1 MLILIWAELLK
12 LRSTR
17 WPMILAGIALVGTAL
32 LALQPVLKAGHGG
45 PSIGTIG
52 ATLGVLDAMSRG
64 ALVALVIGVLLVT
77 SEFRH
82 QTITASLLQVPE
94 RAKLVMA
101 KATAAALVG
110 LALGAACFAIVLLMG
125 AVTGAF
131 QPELVNGDIALR
143 TMGHILTFPV
153 YALLGTGI
161 GALLHF
167 NQPLAV
173 AVPAI
178 WLAGLEG
185 LVLAT
190 LPQPVRTWSIEG
202 ATAGLQNSGTVP
214 MVLPVWLGAV
224 AMVAYGLILLS
235 AGGFRVFR
243 ADIS

>member
-1 MLILIWAELLK
+1 MLSLIRTELLK

-17 WPMILAGIALVGTAL
+17 WPVILAVIALVVTAL
-32 LALQPVLKAGHGG
+32 LALQPVLKAGHGL

-52 ATLGVLDAMSRG
+52 ATLGVLDAMTRG
-64 ALVALVIGVLLVT
+64 ALVALVIGALVVT

-94 RAKLVMA
+94 RAKLVTA
-101 KATAAALVG
+101 KAAAAVLVG
-110 LALGAACFAIVLLMG
+110 LALGVACFAIVLLMG
-125 AVTGAF
+125 AVSGAL
-131 QPELVNGDIALR
+131 QPELVNSDIALR
-143 TMGHILTFPV
+143 AIGHILTFPV
-153 YALLGTGI
+153 YAFLGAGI

-173 AVPAI
+173 VMPAI
-178 WLAGLEG
+178 WLVGLEG

-190 LPQPVRTWSIEG
+190 LPQQVQAWSIGG

-224 AMVAYGLILLS
+224 ALVAYGLILLS
-235 AGGFRVFR
+235 AGGLRVFR
-243 ADIS
+243 TDIS

>member
-1 MLILIWAELLK
+1 MLVLTRTELLK

-17 WPMILAGIALVGTAL
+17 WPMILAAIAVVTTLL
-32 LALQPVLKAGHGG
+32 LALQPLLKAGHDA

-52 ATLGVLDAMSRG
+52 ATLAVLDAMSRG
-64 ALVALVIGVLLVT
+64 SLVALVIGTLLVT

-82 QTITASLLQVPE
+82 STITASLLQVPD
-94 RAKLVMA
+94 RAKLITA
-101 KATAAALVG
+101 KAAAAVLVG
-110 LALGAACFAIVLLMG
+110 LALGITCFAVVLLVG
-125 AVTGAF
+125 AISGAF
-131 QPELVNGDIALR
+131 QPQLVNGDIALR
-143 TMGHILTFPV
+143 AMGHILTFPV
-153 YALLGTGI
+153 YALLGAGI
-161 GALLHF
+161 GALWHF

-173 AVPAI
+173 LLPAI

-190 LPQPVRTWSIEG
+190 LPQPARTWSLTS

-224 AMVAYGLILLS
+224 ALVGYGLILVS
-235 AGGFRVFR
+235 AGGLRVLP

>member
-1 MLILIWAELLK
+1 MLILIQTELLK

-17 WPMILAGIALVGTAL
+17 WPMILGVIAVVGTAL
-32 LALQPVLKAGHGG
+32 LALQPLLKAGHGA

-52 ATLGVLDAMSRG
+52 ATLGVLDTMTRG
-64 ALVALVIGVLLVT
+64 ALVGLAIGALVVT

-82 QTITASLLQVPE
+82 STITASLLQVPD
-94 RAKLVMA
+94 RAKLIAA
-101 KATAAALVG
+101 KAVAAVLVG
-110 LALGAACFAIVLLMG
+110 LALGTACFAVVLLLG
-125 AVTGAF
+125 AFSGAF
-131 QPELVNGDIALR
+131 QPQLVNGDIALR
-143 TMGHILTFPV
+143 AIGHLLTFPV
-153 YALLGTGI
+153 YALLGVGI

-173 AVPAI
+173 VLPAI

-190 LPQPVRTWSIEG
+190 LPSPVRTWSITS

-224 AMVAYGLILLS
+224 ALVAYGLILFG
-235 AGGFRVFR
+235 AGGLRVLR

>member
-1 MLILIWAELLK
+1 MLILVQTELLK

-17 WPMILAGIALVGTAL
+17 WPIVLAVVALAATVL
-32 LALQPVLKAGHGG
+32 LALQPLLRAGHGA

-52 ATLGVLDAMSRG
+52 AALGILDAMARAALAALAIG
-64 ALVALVIGVLLVT
+64 ALVVT

-82 QTITASLLQVPE
+82 STITASLLQVPE
-94 RAKLVMA
+94 RARLVIA
-101 KATAAALVG
+101 KAAAAVLVG
-110 LALGAACFAIVLLMG
+110 LALGVACFTIVLLLG
-125 AVTGAF
+125 GISGAF
-131 QPELVNGDIALR
+131 QPGLVNGDIALR
-143 TMGHILTFPV
+143 AMGHILTFPL
-153 YALLGTGI
+153 YALLGAGI

-173 AVPAI
+173 VLPAI

-190 LPQPVRTWSIEG
+190 LPQPVRTWSIAG
-202 ATAGLQNSGTVP
+202 ATAALQNSGTVA

-224 AMVAYGLILLS
+224 ALLGYCLILLG
-235 AGGFRVFR
+235 AGTLRVLR

>member
-1 MLILIWAELLK
+1 MLILTRTELLK

-17 WPMILAGIALVGTAL
+17 WPMILAAIAVVTTLL
-32 LALQPVLKAGHGG
+32 LALQPLLKAGHGA

-64 ALVALVIGVLLVT
+64 SLVALVIGTLLVT

-82 QTITASLLQVPE
+82 STITASLLQVPE
-94 RAKLVMA
+94 RARLITA
-101 KATAAALVG
+101 KAAAAVLVG
-110 LALGAACFAIVLLMG
+110 LALGITCFGIVLLLG
-125 AVTGAF
+125 AFSGAF
-131 QPELVNGDIALR
+131 QPELVNGDVTLR
-143 TMGHILTFPV
+143 AMGHILTFPV
-153 YALLGTGI
+153 YALLGVGI

-173 AVPAI
+173 VLPVI

-190 LPQPVRTWSIEG
+190 LPQPASTWSLAG
-202 ATAGLQNSGTVP
+202 ATAGLQNAGTVP

-224 AMVAYGLILLS
+224 ALVAYSLILVS
-235 AGGFRVFR
+235 AGALRVLR
-243 ADIS
+243 ADIT